1 MPEAST
7 WASGCNV
14 PYPRAARLGQPS
26 GEHGVAMVQ
35 HKFKGDLVERHEVT
49 IKGTDKTITFSV
61 DSKDGH
67 LVIRQEAEG
76 KKPKDVCSITL
87 ADPEELGR
95 FLEGLR
101 RIVASLELEKDIIE
115 PARLPGANLQGT
127 SERPI
132 GTEEREAL
140 IERAR
145 ARIRRHSRHGQK
157 LKNSRSE
164 RNTKRVVALRKS
176 QKSINAHRERLS
188 FDCNDSVLSPQVK
201 HHQINCVTAAGPRD
215 HLRRSSQFASHAC
228 VGQWQASDPRRPG
241 TW

>member
-127 SERPI
+127 IERPI
-132 GTEEREAL
+132 GTEERKAL

-145 ARIRRHSRHGQK
+145 ARNPQAFAPWSKAEEQQVRKEYEEG
-157 LKNSRSE
+157 RSLTQIAKE
-164 RNTKRVVALRKS
+164 HKRSPRAIELRL
-176 QKSINAHRERLS
+176 QRLRVIPPS
-188 FDCNDSVLSPQVK
+188 
-201 HHQINCVTAAGPRD
+201 
-215 HLRRSSQFASHAC
+215 
-228 VGQWQASDPRRPG
+228 
-241 TW
+241 